1 MLQRTAYENMISSA
15 IFLGFSCFLFFAGF
29 NAEKKKNNILP
40 PQPPIFLKENKI
52 NHILHDSWGYP
63 DKNLPGKENSEQWWG
78 REKHMFIKC
87 K

>member
-29 NAEKKKNNILP
+29 NAEKNPTSFLLNHPSFSRKIKQITFCMIVGDILIKIHQAKRTQSNCGADKNILS
-40 PQPPIFLKENKI
+40 I
-52 NHILHDSWGYP
+52 N
-63 DKNLPGKENSEQWWG
+63 
-78 REKHMFIKC
+78 C